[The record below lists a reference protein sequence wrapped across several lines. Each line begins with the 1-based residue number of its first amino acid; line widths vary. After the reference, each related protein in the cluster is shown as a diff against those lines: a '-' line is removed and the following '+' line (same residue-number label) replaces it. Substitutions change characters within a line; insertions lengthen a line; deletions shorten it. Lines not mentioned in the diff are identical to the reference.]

1 MSIKFDALL
10 SCFVKLHSCKLA
22 RLVMHASNFLC
33 SEILDSYS
41 YRSAKVPKLVEL
53 GVHETLLQVNSKH
66 FRKIA
71 LFTYISW
78 LEEAL
83 SLTSTY
89 LYLSLS

>member
-53 GVHETLLQVNSKH
+53 GD
-66 FRKIA
+66 RK
-71 LFTYISW
+71 SVV
-78 LEEAL
+78 
-83 SLTSTY
+83 
-89 LYLSLS
+89 